1 MREVILAS
9 TSPWRAR
16 MLAHAGVV
24 VRTVPSG
31 VDEDAEPEH
40 RPEQRAIALALA
52 KARAVAALHPSALV
66 IGADQVVWDGK
77 EVFGKPRDPADHM
90 ARLLSMCGNAHDLVT
105 GWAVIGPEG
114 ERTGLE
120 RTTLHVR
127 HDISEAELRAYVESG
142 EGSGCAGGYAAE
154 GHGAFLF
161 ERIEGDWF
169 NVIGLPLHAVLSELR
184 RHGWRYGASHET

>member
-1 MREVILAS
+1 
-9 TSPWRAR
+9 
-16 MLAHAGVV
+16 MLADVGVLA
-24 VRTVPSG
+24 RPVPSG
-31 VDEDAEPEH
+31 VDEEAEPEH
-40 RPEQRAIALALA
+40 RPEQRAIALAVA
-52 KARAVAALHPSALV
+52 KARAVAALHPTALV
-66 IGADQVVWDGK
+66 IGADQVVWDGE
-77 EVFGKPRDPADHM
+77 EVFGKPRSPADHV
-90 ARLLSMCGNAHDLVT
+90 ARLLSMRGKAHDLVT

-127 HDISEAELRAYVESG
+127 AGISEREVRAYVESG

-169 NVIGLPLHAVLSELR
+169 NVIGLPLHAVLTELR
-184 RHGWRYGASHET
+184 RHGWRYGDSHET